1 MKLYHV
7 SYTPVQEF
15 VPRIPECRADGE
27 DAITPRICFTPRIES
42 CINAK
47 PSGMLPIIASAQI
60 GIPLAIYVYEID
72 LADYRREELLTPP
85 EVEQNLHCSD
95 ATFNHEYCLLCK
107 PRHVT
112 VSRKEIVGY
121 EVEWHDE
128 LPYLKRL
135 IAVESNSKWSF
146 FWEKFTT
153 VANKD
158 ADCNIG
164 VDTIICD
171 LGIEFPEKFLRAY
184 KLSIADRSE
193 KHEKNVKY
201 SKM

>member
-15 VPRIPECRADGE
+15 VPRVPECRADGE
-27 DAITPRICFTPRIES
+27 DAITPRICFTPRIEF

-72 LADYRREELLTPP
+72 LADYRHKELLTPP

-135 IAVESNSKWSF
+135 IAVESNSEWSF
-146 FWEKFTT
+146 FWENI
-153 VANKD
+153 AGIMNKKS
-158 ADCNIG
+158 DCHLD
-164 VDTIICD
+164 VPALICD
-171 LGIEFPEKFLRAY
+171 FGMEFPQKV
-184 KLSIADRSE
+184 LSTYMTALKKKERQLL
-193 KHEKNVKY
+193 
-201 SKM
+201 

>member
-15 VPRIPECRADGE
+15 VPRVPECRADGE

-95 ATFNHEYCLLCK
+95 ATFNREYCLLCK

-128 LPYLKRL
+128 LPCLKRL

-146 FWEKFTT
+146 FWEDI
-153 VANKD
+153 ASMMNKKS
-158 ADCNIG
+158 DCYLD
-164 VDTIICD
+164 VPVLICD
-171 LGIEFPEKFLRAY
+171 LGMEFPEKFSSAY
-184 KLSIADRSE
+184 MAILKKKERQLL
-193 KHEKNVKY
+193 
-201 SKM
+201 